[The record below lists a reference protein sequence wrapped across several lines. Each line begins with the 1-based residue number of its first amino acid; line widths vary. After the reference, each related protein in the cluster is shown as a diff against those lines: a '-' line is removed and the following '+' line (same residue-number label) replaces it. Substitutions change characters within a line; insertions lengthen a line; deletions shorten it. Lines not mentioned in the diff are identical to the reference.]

1 MSQTVP
7 YRLGIGGPKLRGEVD
22 LTHTHGYRTLHIFV
36 RDTPSEIAVVNFST
50 RELRPLIESCTG
62 FGLGNFSLH
71 CDFEEDGGIRVLIY
85 YAPPRFAEIT

>member
-36 RDTPSEIAVVNFST
+36 RDTGGAMEHQGDIYRLPDLSQ
-50 RELRPLIESCTG
+50 PLKG
-62 FGLGNFSLH
+62 QPGLALVETMCGPN
-71 CDFEEDGGIRVLIY
+71 GYG
-85 YAPPRFAEIT
+85 